1 MLLKVFAYA
10 VHWWSSPVPWMWNVN
25 FLCWLSVCVCFVWI
39 CVRACVCV
47 QVMCEFSLVTYCFSL
62 QILSWLYA
70 ICASALKP
78 FISRQAKY
86 HLSLSPLV
94 SIIPPQ
100 CIFVNHSVSFSL
112 ARSLSFSCWHF
123 CGPKV
128 QIVIISR
135 EHLQLCVSWAYD
147 VSSGHSRIRWLDSLC
162 SSELLGISE
171 KRRETQE
178 CKIRAW
184 THKGTSNPP
193 GVSAVKGKWLIR
205 LLKLRLDILQ

>member
-1 MLLKVFAYA
+1 MVKSRAMNVECQLSLLAFCVCLFC
-10 VHWWSSPVPWMWNVN
+10 VN
-25 FLCWLSVCVCFVWI
+25 MCMSVCVCAGYVWVQLGHI
-39 CVRACVCV
+39 LLLITNPLMTVCNLCLCSV
-47 QVMCEFSLVTYCFSL
+47 AFYQQAGQV
-62 QILSWLYA
+62 
-70 ICASALKP
+70 P
-78 FISRQAKY
+78 
-86 HLSLSPLV
+86 SLSPLV

-128 QIVIISR
+128 QIVVISQ
-135 EHLQLCVSWAYD
+135 EHLQLFVSWAND
-147 VSSGHSRIRWLDSLC
+147 VSSGHLRIRSLDSLC

>member
-1 MLLKVFAYA
+1 MQYTDGQ
-10 VHWWSSPVPWMWNVN
+10 VPCHECGMSTISAG
-25 FLCWLSVCVCFVWI
+25 FLCVSVLCEYVYERVCVCRLCVSSAWSHTASHYKSSHDCMQFVPLL
-39 CVRACVCV
+39 C
-47 QVMCEFSLVTYCFSL
+47 SLLSAGRPSTISL
-62 QILSWLYA
+62 CLLWSPSSLLSAY
-70 ICASALKP
+70 
-78 FISRQAKY
+78 
-86 HLSLSPLV
+86 LSITL
-94 SIIPPQ
+94 
-100 CIFVNHSVSFSL
+100 VSFSL

-128 QIVIISR
+128 QIVVISQ
-135 EHLQLCVSWAYD
+135 EHLQLFVSWAND
-147 VSSGHSRIRWLDSLC
+147 VSSGHLRIRWLDSLC